1 MKRTLLSFFAVVT
14 MIAAV
19 GCEPSRETRE
29 NIVHTPETTTATA
42 TSATT
47 TAGVQATAPVQ
58 VTLSEYSIEMPATL
72 PAGRTRFEIRNAG
85 QLPHNFEIEGQG
97 IEEELEEDLA
107 AGQSG
112 VLEVDLQ
119 PGTYR
124 VYCPV
129 GNHDEEH
136 GMTTELTVTQGPGA
150 GDQGPGKSKATTE

>member
-1 MKRTLLSFFAVVT
+1 MKRTLLSIFAVMT

-29 NIVHTPETTTATA
+29 NIVHTPETATATG

-47 TAGVQATAPVQ
+47 AAGAPATAPVR
-58 VTLSEYSIEMPATL
+58 VTLNEYSIEMPATL

-85 QLPHNFEIEGQG
+85 QLPHNFEIEGEG
-97 IEEELEEDLA
+97 IEKELEQDLA
-107 AGQSG
+107 AGESG
-112 VLEVDLQ
+112 TLEVDLR

-136 GMTTELTVTQGPGA
+136 GMTMQLTVN
-150 GDQGPGKSKATTE
+150 

>member
-1 MKRTLLSFFAVVT
+1 MKRTLLSLFALVT
-14 MIAAV
+14 LVAAV

-42 TSATT
+42 TGT
-47 TAGVQATAPVQ
+47 TATATAAETASAPIQ

-72 PAGRTRFEIRNAG
+72 PAGLTRFEIRNAG

-97 IEEELEEDLA
+97 IEKMLEEDLA
-107 AGQSG
+107 AGASG
-112 VLEVDLQ
+112 LLEVDLQ

-129 GNHDEEH
+129 GTHDVEH
-136 GMTTELTVTQGPGA
+136 GMTTQLDVTA
-150 GDQGPGKSKATTE
+150 GLGTRD